1 MAKVMVSG
9 TRAATQAYATVALT
23 CFEPERGHLAE
34 KLLAERVRC
43 ALLAITRPGDDALPA
58 ALAKTLCESIWP
70 ALEIV
75 PVLRDT
81 EAVHKPD
88 AA

>member
-1 MAKVMVSG
+1 MAEVIVIG
-9 TRAATQAYATVALT
+9 TRAATQAYETAART
-23 CFEPERGHLAE
+23 CFEPKRRHLAE

-43 ALLAITRPGDDALPA
+43 ALLAITRPAYDALPA
-58 ALAKTLCESIWP
+58 ALATTLSESIWP

-81 EAVHKPD
+81 EAAHKPD